1 MIFVVVGK
9 SGVGKDTI
17 INNYLKKNDNITK
30 VTQYTTRPMRL
41 DEVNGKEYNFISDEE
56 FDILLSEN
64 KFCCVEKYQVANDD
78 TWKYAVKIEDL
89 KKYDNCILTCNPKSI
104 MKLNLLFDWCELTV
118 IEIKAELIKRV
129 ERYLRRDNYTMENVN
144 ELVRRFIKDE
154 EDFINVMPKVK
165 IENNDNIEDALK
177 QFDKTIRRYSNGKTK
192 SR

>member
-41 DEVNGKEYNFISDEE
+41 NEVNGKEYNFISDEE
-56 FDILLSEN
+56 FDMLLSKN
-64 KFCCVEKYQVANDD
+64 KFCCVEKYQVANGV
-78 TWKYAVKIEDL
+78 TWKYAVKIDDL

-104 MKLNLLFDWCELTV
+104 VKLNLLFNWCELTV

-129 ERYLRRDNYTMENVN
+129 ERYLKRDNYTMENVN

>member
-17 INNYLKKNDNITK
+17 INNYLKNNDNITK
-30 VTQYTTRPMRL
+30 VTQYTTRPMRA
-41 DEVNGKEYNFISDEE
+41 DEVNGKEYNFISNEE

-64 KFCCVEKYQVANDD
+64 KFCCVEKYQVANGA

-104 MKLNLLFDWCELTV
+104 VKLNLLFNWCELTV

-129 ERYLRRDNYTMENVN
+129 ERYLKRDNYTMENVN

>member
-1 MIFVVVGK
+1 
-9 SGVGKDTI
+9 
-17 INNYLKKNDNITK
+17 
-30 VTQYTTRPMRL
+30 MRA

-64 KFCCVEKYQVANDD
+64 KFCCVEKYQVANGD

-104 MKLNLLFDWCELTV
+104 VKLNLLFNWCELTV

-129 ERYLRRDNYTMENVN
+129 ERYLKRDNYTMENVN

>member
-30 VTQYTTRPMRL
+30 VTQYTTRPMRAG
-41 DEVNGKEYNFISDEE
+41 EVNGKEYNFISDEE

-64 KFCCVEKYQVANDD
+64 KFCCVEKYQVANGD

-104 MKLNLLFDWCELTV
+104 VKLNLLFNWCELTV

-129 ERYLRRDNYTMENVN
+129 ERYLKRDNYTMENVN

-177 QFDKTIRRYSNGKTK
+177 QFDKTIRRHSNGKTK

>member
-17 INNYLKKNDNITK
+17 INNYLKNNDNITK

-41 DEVNGKEYNFISDEE
+41 NEVNGKEYNFISDEE
-56 FDILLSEN
+56 FDMLLSKN
-64 KFCCVEKYQVANDD
+64 KFCCVEKYQVANGV
-78 TWKYAVKIEDL
+78 TWKYAVKIDDL

-104 MKLNLLFDWCELTV
+104 VKLNLLFNWCELTV

-129 ERYLRRDNYTMENVN
+129 ERYLKRDNYTMENVN

>member
-64 KFCCVEKYQVANDD
+64 KFCCVEKYQVANGV
-78 TWKYAVKIEDL
+78 TWKYAVKIDDL

-104 MKLNLLFDWCELTV
+104 VKLNLLFNWCELTV

-129 ERYLRRDNYTMENVN
+129 ERYLKRDNYTMENVN

>member
-41 DEVNGKEYNFISDEE
+41 DEINGKEYNFISDEE

-64 KFCCVEKYQVANDD
+64 KFCCVGKYQVANGD

-104 MKLNLLFDWCELTV
+104 VKLNLLFDWCELTV

-129 ERYLRRDNYTMENVN
+129 ERY
-144 ELVRRFIKDE
+144 
-154 EDFINVMPKVK
+154 
-165 IENNDNIEDALK
+165 
-177 QFDKTIRRYSNGKTK
+177 
-192 SR
+192 

>member
-17 INNYLKKNDNITK
+17 INNYLKNNDNITK

-41 DEVNGKEYNFISDEE
+41 NEVNGKEYNFISDEE
-56 FDILLSEN
+56 FDMLLSKN
-64 KFCCVEKYQVANDD
+64 KFCCVEKYQVANGV
-78 TWKYAVKIEDL
+78 TWKYAVKIDDL

-104 MKLNLLFDWCELTV
+104 VKLNLLFDWCELTV

-129 ERYLRRDNYTMENVN
+129 ERYLKRDNYTMENVN

>member
-17 INNYLKKNDNITK
+17 INNYLKNNDNITK
-30 VTQYTTRPMRL
+30 VTQYTTRPMRA

-64 KFCCVEKYQVANDD
+64 KFCCVEKYQVANGD

-104 MKLNLLFDWCELTV
+104 VKLNLLFNWCELTV

-129 ERYLRRDNYTMENVN
+129 ERYLKRD
-144 ELVRRFIKDE
+144 
-154 EDFINVMPKVK
+154 
-165 IENNDNIEDALK
+165 
-177 QFDKTIRRYSNGKTK
+177 
-192 SR
+192 

>member
-30 VTQYTTRPMRL
+30 VTQYTTRPMRA

-56 FDILLSEN
+56 FDILLSKN
-64 KFCCVEKYQVANDD
+64 KFCCVEKYQVANGD

-104 MKLNLLFDWCELTV
+104 VKLNLLFNWCELTV

-129 ERYLRRDNYTMENVN
+129 ERYLKRDNYTMENVN

-154 EDFINVMPKVK
+154 EDFINVMSKVK
-165 IENNDNIEDALK
+165 IENNDNIEDTLK
-177 QFDKTIRRYSNGKTK
+177 QFDKAIRRYSNGKTK

>member
-17 INNYLKKNDNITK
+17 INNYLKNNDNITK
-30 VTQYTTRPMRL
+30 VTQYTTRPMRA

-64 KFCCVEKYQVANDD
+64 KFCCVEKYQVANGA

-104 MKLNLLFDWCELTV
+104 VRLNLLFDWCELTV

-129 ERYLRRDNYTMENVN
+129 ERYLKRDNYTMENVN